1 MHIFSKKPKIRLRLA
16 PSPTGFL
23 HIGNLRG
30 ALFAYLLT
38 KKWDGKLI
46 LRIEDTDQ
54 KREVEGAVASL
65 LKILDWTGIKFDE
78 GPTIGGKYGPYI
90 QSKRIGIY
98 QKHAEILLKSGAAY
112 KCFCSE
118 ARLEKLRAEQ
128 TANKLAPRYDRAC
141 RDLSP
146 EEVELKIKAG
156 ASFVIRQKMPLEGEV
171 KVFDELRGEIKFPAN
186 DLEDQVLVKSNGV
199 PTYQL
204 ANVVDDHLMKI
215 SHVTRGDEWLP
226 SYPKN
231 ILLYQ
236 TFGWTAPKFIHLPL
250 ILNKEGG
257 KLSKRQGDI
266 FVENY
271 KDQGYLPEALINFC
285 ALLGWHPKT
294 EQEIWTLKDLAKAF
308 DLKGLG
314 ISPAVFDLD
323 KLDYFNGYY
332 IRQKSIKELAE
343 LCRPYIE
350 AVGKTVNDSDLEKIV
365 ILAQE
370 RLKKLSDIVEL
381 SAFILNDKIN
391 YARELLIWKEISG
404 AEVKT
409 NLITIKTEL
418 EKIPEAKWTIKD
430 LESIIV
436 AYLKDNSLKVG
447 NYLWPLRV
455 ALTGEKNSP
464 SPFEVAF
471 ALGKARS
478 LARIKEAIEL
488 WS

>member
-1 MHIFSKKPKIRLRLA
+1 MYNFFKKSKIRLRLA

-23 HIGNLRG
+23 HVGNLRG

-38 KKWDGKLI
+38 KKWGGKLI

-54 KREVEGAVASL
+54 KREVAGAVDSL
-65 LKILDWTGIKFDE
+65 LRILAWSGIKFDE
-78 GPTIGGKYGPYI
+78 GPAIGGKYGPYI

-98 QKHAEILLKSGAAY
+98 QKHADILLQSGAAY

-118 ARLEKLRAEQ
+118 ERLEKLRAEQ
-128 TANKLAPRYDRAC
+128 TENKLAPRYDRAC
-141 RDLSP
+141 RDLS
-146 EEVELKIKAG
+146 EEAVAEKIKAG
-156 ASFVIRQKMPLEGEV
+156 SSFVIRQKMPLEGEV
-171 KVFDELRGEIKFPAN
+171 KVFDELRGEIKFPAT

-236 TFGWTAPKFIHLPL
+236 AFGWTAPKFIHLPL

-257 KLSKRQGDI
+257 KLSKRQGDV
-266 FVENY
+266 FVEDY
-271 KDQGYLPEALINFC
+271 KNKGYLPETLINFC

-294 EQEIWTLKDLAKAF
+294 EQEIYTLEELEKAF

-332 IRQKSIKELAE
+332 LRQKSIKDLAE

-350 AVGKTVNDSDLEKIV
+350 GAGKTVDDSTLEKIV
-365 ILAQE
+365 ILARE
-370 RLKKLSDIVEL
+370 RLKKLSDIIEL
-381 SAFILNDKIN
+381 SAFILNDEIN
-391 YARELLIWKEISG
+391 YDKELLLWKSLGGE
-404 AEVKT
+404 EVRV
-409 NLITIKTEL
+409 NLATLKTEL
-418 EKIPEAKWTIKD
+418 EKIPETAWGIKD
-430 LESIIV
+430 LENIIGV
-436 AYLKDNSLKVG
+436 YLKSNNLKVG
-447 NYLWPLRV
+447 NYLWPMRV
-455 ALTGEKNSP
+455 ALTGAKNSP
-464 SPFEVAF
+464 SPFEAAF
-471 ALGKARS
+471 ALGKKRALNR
-478 LARIKEAIEL
+478 LEKAIAL